1 MVCPCIAMPLLATT
15 GAAGGGVLAM
25 RRNKTRWLTWVL
37 LTIAFVLTIIYIYIM
52 TLRRR
57 KQKETKPKPQ
67 NCSVCRKV

>member
-37 LTIAFVLTIIYIYIM
+37 LTIAFVLTIIYIM

-57 KQKETKPKPQ
+57 KQKEKNQKPKK
-67 NCSVCRKV
+67 CSVCRTA